1 MTEPYAKLK
10 RILFMAGF
18 IAALGLP
25 LMFLMENFIR
35 DAVVT
40 PVAYMAWVFGV
51 VLDALPQSY
60 LLAVIIAVA
69 IYAAARSLSR
79 EPPPLKKQRL
89 TSAPPEGTAAAWY
102 RKLELTTKGAYSQ
115 QRIRQHIGQ
124 LILQVIAHEQRL
136 RIREVAHRIETGEIE
151 IPADLNVY
159 IEAATQRGLPRARSL
174 LSRLKSF
181 ITGTSSPKIAG
192 RTVARDLDPALRYVE
207 AQLRMKQT
215 EEANVPIPY
224 PEPE

>member
-40 PVAYMAWVFGV
+40 PLAYMAWVFGV

-60 LLAVIIAVA
+60 LLAAIIAVA
-69 IYAAARSLSR
+69 IYAAARSLR
-79 EPPPLKKQRL
+79 RDPPPLQKQRL

-102 RKLELTTKGAYSQ
+102 RRLELTSKGAYSQ
-115 QRIRQHIGQ
+115 QRIQQQIGR

-136 RIREVAHRIETGEIE
+136 TAREVAHRIETGEIE
-151 IPADLNVY
+151 IPVDLNVY
-159 IEAATQRGLPRARSL
+159 IEAATYRGLPRAPSL

-181 ITGTSSPKIAG
+181 IMGTSSPRNAIRTIAL
-192 RTVARDLDPALRYVE
+192 DLDPALRYVE
-207 AQLRMKQT
+207 AQLRMKQA
-215 EEANVPIPY
+215 EEANEPIPN
-224 PEPE
+224 PKS

>member
-1 MTEPYAKLK
+1 MIEPYAKLK
-10 RILFMAGF
+10 RILFMAGI
-18 IAALGLP
+18 IAAMGLP

-35 DAVVT
+35 DVIVT
-40 PVAYMAWVFGV
+40 PVAYMAWVAGV

-60 LLAVIIAVA
+60 LLAAIIAVA

-79 EPPPLKKQRL
+79 EPPPPKRHKL

-115 QRIRQHIGQ
+115 QRIQQHIGQ

-136 RIREVAHRIETGEIE
+136 SVREIAHRINTDEIE
-151 IPADLNVY
+151 IPAELNVY
-159 IEAATQRGLPRARSL
+159 IEAATYRGLPRAPSL

-181 ITGTSSPKIAG
+181 IMGTSAPKNAI
-192 RTVARDLDPALRYVE
+192 RTVALDLDPALRYVE
-207 AQLRMKQT
+207 AQLRMKQA
-215 EEANVPIPY
+215 EEADEPIPY

>member
-35 DAVVT
+35 DAVIT
-40 PVAYMAWVFGV
+40 PVAYLAWVFGA

-60 LLAVIIAVA
+60 LLATVIAVA
-69 IYAAARSLSR
+69 IYAGARSLSR
-79 EPPPLKKQRL
+79 EPPPIKRHQL
-89 TSAPPEGTAAAWY
+89 TSAPPEGTAAAWH
-102 RKLELTTKGAYSQ
+102 RRLVLTSKGDYSQ
-115 QRIRQHIGQ
+115 RRIQQQIGQ

-136 RIREVAHRIETGEIE
+136 TAREIAHRIEAGEIE

-159 IEAATQRGLPRARSL
+159 IKAATYHGLPRAPSL

-181 ITGTSSPKIAG
+181 IFGTSFPKKASH
-192 RTVARDLDPALRYVE
+192 TVALDLESALRYVE
-207 AQLRMKQT
+207 AQLRMKQA
-215 EEANVPIPY
+215 EEANEPIPY
-224 PEPE
+224 PES

>member
-10 RILFMAGF
+10 RVLFMAGF

-35 DAVVT
+35 DAIVT

-60 LLAVIIAVA
+60 LLAAVIAVA
-69 IYAAARSLSR
+69 IYTAARSLSR
-79 EPPPLKKQRL
+79 EPPPLKRQRL

-102 RKLELTTKGAYSQ
+102 RKLELTTRGAYSE
-115 QRIRQHIGQ
+115 QRIQQHIGQ

-136 RIREVAHRIETGEIE
+136 PVREIAHRIESGEIE

-159 IEAATQRGLPRARSL
+159 IKAATYRGLPRAPSL
-174 LSRLKSF
+174 WSRLKSF
-181 ITGTSSPKIAG
+181 IVGISSPKNAI
-192 RTVARDLDPALRYVE
+192 RTVALDLDPALRYVE
-207 AQLRMKQT
+207 AQLRMKQA
-215 EEANVPIPY
+215 EEADEPIPY

>member
-1 MTEPYAKLK
+1 MTEPYSKLK

-35 DAVVT
+35 DAVIT
-40 PVAYMAWVFGV
+40 PVAYLAWVLGV

-60 LLAVIIAVA
+60 LLATVIAVA

-79 EPPPLKKQRL
+79 EPPPFKRHKL
-89 TSAPPEGTAAAWY
+89 TSAPPEGTAALWY
-102 RKLELTTKGAYSQ
+102 RRLELTSKGAYSQ
-115 QRIRQHIGQ
+115 QRIQQQIGQ

-136 RIREVAHRIETGEIE
+136 TAREVAHRIEAGEIE
-151 IPADLNVY
+151 MPADLDIY
-159 IEAATQRGLPRARSL
+159 IKAATYRGLPRTPSL

-181 ITGTSSPKIAG
+181 IVGTSSPRNASH
-192 RTVARDLDPALRYVE
+192 TVALDLDPALRYVE
-207 AQLRMKQT
+207 AQLRMKQGGGSR
-215 EEANVPIPY
+215 
-224 PEPE
+224 

>member
-18 IAALGLP
+18 ITALGLP

-40 PVAYMAWVFGV
+40 PVAHLAWVFGV

-60 LLAVIIAVA
+60 LLAAVIAVA
-69 IYAAARSLSR
+69 IYAASRSLTR
-79 EPPPLKKQRL
+79 DPPPLKNQKL
-89 TSAPPEGTAAAWY
+89 TVAPPEGAAAAWY
-102 RKLELTTKGAYSQ
+102 RKLELATKGTYSQ
-115 QRIRQHIGQ
+115 QHIQQHLGQ

-136 RIREVAHRIETGEIE
+136 LVREVTHRIETGEIE
-151 IPADLNVY
+151 IPPDLTVY
-159 IEAATQRGLPRARSL
+159 IKAATFRGLPRVRSL

-181 ITGTSSPKIAG
+181 IVGMSSPNNAF
-192 RTVARDLDPALRYVE
+192 RTVALDLDPALRYVE
-207 AQLRMKQT
+207 AQLRMKQP
-215 EEANVPIPY
+215 EEADEPIP
-224 PEPE
+224 

>member
-1 MTEPYAKLK
+1 MTDPYAKLK

-40 PVAYMAWVFGV
+40 PVAYMVWVFGV

-60 LLAVIIAVA
+60 LLAGIIAVA
-69 IYAAARSLSR
+69 IYAAARSLGR
-79 EPPPLKKQRL
+79 EPAPVQRQKL
-89 TSAPPEGTAAAWY
+89 TAAPAGGAATAWH
-102 RKLELTTKGAYSQ
+102 RKLELSTKGGYSRRRIQ
-115 QRIRQHIGQ
+115 QQVGQ

-136 RIREVAHRIETGEIE
+136 PVREIAQGIETGEIE

-159 IEAATQRGLPRARSL
+159 IEAATYRGFPRTPGLWA
-174 LSRLKSF
+174 RLKSF
-181 ITGTSSPKIAG
+181 LLGTSAPKNASH
-192 RTVARDLDPALRYVE
+192 TVAADLGPALRYLE
-207 AQLRMKQT
+207 TQLRMKQA

-224 PEPE
+224 PELE